1 MQQTKAWYHSRTVW
15 GSMIVVAATLL
26 SAGGVNID
34 QSAQAQMTEA
44 MLQITGVGAS
54 LYAIYGRLKADSVIG
69 MM

>member
-1 MQQTKAWYHSRTVW
+1 
-15 GSMIVVAATLL
+15 MIAVAATLL